1 MILQHKDVLTVQ
13 KINLFLMAK
22 NVHNVLKINS
32 TTKRS
37 KDACLVQLAFT
48 LIKNQKVV
56 NVFLKLFGT
65 VINALHAIIQ
75 NTLI

>member
-1 MILQHKDVLTVQ
+1 MILSHKDVLTVQ

-22 NVHNVLKINS
+22 NADLVLKTNFI
-32 TTKRS
+32 TKQS
-37 KDACLVQLAFT
+37 KDVCLAQLAFT

-65 VINALHAIIQ
+65 DINALHVIIQ
-75 NTLI
+75 NTLT